1 VVRGHLDIDDDQVGV
16 ALAYQLDELGGGARL
31 AHDLEAGMLQQAR
44 DSLPEKDVVVGQHH
58 TRLRHLPL
66 RRNL

>member
-1 VVRGHLDIDDDQVGV
+1 V

-31 AHDLEAGMLQQAR
+31 AHDLEAGVLQQAR
-44 DSLPEKDVVVGQHH
+44 DSLPEKDVVVGQYH